1 MKSLFLMLAAVSFL
15 AGSTILV
22 AAQNRTTSGTDTG
35 AAQPS
40 QDNVR
45 DYSALI
51 REMFAPI
58 SDQLNL
64 TKEQQFQMV
73 AIVSGTEAKSAPL
86 LQNLDVVDQQLA
98 AATLVDMPDEAT
110 ISRLSAQ
117 EAQLLTEMIA
127 MKARAK
133 SAIFRVLTP
142 DQRALVSQSVHTKSQ
157 DDGTL
162 GAISVY

>member
-1 MKSLFLMLAAVSFL
+1 MKSLFLMLAAVSLL

-22 AAQNRTTSGTDTG
+22 AAQNPRNSSNDTEE
-35 AAQPS
+35 AQNS

-45 DYSALI
+45 DYTALI
-51 REMFAPI
+51 REMFSPI

-73 AIVSGTEAKSAPL
+73 AIVSGTEAKTAL
-86 LQNLDVVDQQLA
+86 LLHRLEVVDQRLA
-98 AATLVDMPDEAT
+98 EATLVDVLDEPT
-110 ISRLSAQ
+110 INRLSSE
-117 EAQLLTEMIA
+117 EAILLTEMIT

-133 SAIFRVLTP
+133 AAIYRVLMP
-142 DQRALVSQSVHTKSQ
+142 DQRTLVTQSFRTKSQ
-157 DDGTL
+157 ADGDL

>member
-1 MKSLFLMLAAVSFL
+1 MKSLILLLAAVL
-15 AGSTILV
+15 LLTGSTILV
-22 AAQNRTTSGTDTG
+22 AAQNRTTAGSDTG

-40 QDNVR
+40 RDTGR
-45 DYSALI
+45 DYSTLI

-73 AIVSGTEAKSAPL
+73 AIVSGTEAQTAPL
-86 LQNLDVVDQQLA
+86 LQDLDTVDRQLA
-98 AATLVDMPDEAT
+98 EATLVDVPDEAT
-110 ISRLSAQ
+110 INRLSSH
-117 EAQLLTEMIA
+117 EAQLLAEMIT
-127 MKARAK
+127 MKALAK

-142 DQRALVSQSVHTKSQ
+142 DQRALVSQSVRTKSQ
-157 DDGTL
+157 DVGNL